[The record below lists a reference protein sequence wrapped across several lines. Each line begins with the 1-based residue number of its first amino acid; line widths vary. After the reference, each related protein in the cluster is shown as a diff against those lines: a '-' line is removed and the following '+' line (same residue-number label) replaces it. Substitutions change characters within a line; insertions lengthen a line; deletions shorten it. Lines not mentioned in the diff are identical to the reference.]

1 MRRGLLLTL
10 LVLLALGPASL
21 PAGSATHSP
30 SRVKVWRIAYR
41 AHDGHRRHAYVLLP
55 AWYGPHDH
63 PPIPLIVSPHGRGV
77 SARAN
82 TRLWGALPARGSFA
96 VISPDGEGRKLALYS
111 WGATGQIADLARMP
125 QIARSD
131 LPWLRIDRKRIYAV
145 GGSMGG
151 QEVLLLLAR
160 HPRLLAGVAALDAVT
175 NFAQQY
181 RDFPRLPCDK
191 RCRKTWHGPIG
202 KSMQSLA
209 RQEIGGGPVHRPLA
223 FAERSATTYA
233 KAIAFSCVPLQLWWS
248 VKDRIVLDPVHQSE
262 AFYAKVVKLNP
273 NAAIEG
279 FQGYWNHSAE
289 MRAQT
294 RLPTVLAGFG
304 LLPPVRSPTAQMHVL
319 GTEADAGA
327 CTAAG

>member
-1 MRRGLLLTL
+1 VRRGFLLTL
-10 LVLLALGPASL
+10 LVLLALGL
-21 PAGSATHSP
+21 VLVPAGSARRARSQ
-30 SRVKVWRIAYR
+30 VKVVRIAYR

-55 AWYGPHDH
+55 AWYGPHNH
-63 PPIPLIVSPHGRGV
+63 PKIPLVISPHGRGV
-77 SARAN
+77 SALAN
-82 TRLWGALPARGSFA
+82 TRLWGALPARGPFA

-111 WGATGQIADLARMP
+111 WGAAGQIADLARMP
-125 QIARSD
+125 KIAADD
-131 LPWLRIDRKRIYAV
+131 LPWLRIDRSRVYAV

-160 HPRLLAGVAALDAVT
+160 HPRLFAGVAALDAVT
-175 NFAQQY
+175 DFARQY

-202 KSMQSLA
+202 TSMQSLA
-209 RQEIGGGPVHRPLA
+209 RQEIGGGPVHRRLA
-223 FAERSATTYA
+223 FAERSAITYA

-289 MRAQT
+289 MRAKT

-304 LLPPVRSPTAQMHVL
+304 LLPPVRSATAQMHVF
-319 GTEADAGA
+319 GTESDAAA
-327 CTAAG
+327 CRG